1 MLTAPPIAPDN
12 PREGI
17 SRTKAISVTIAM
29 LLAAVLLY
37 YSLRGIEW
45 RQVGSLVAGAR
56 LGYLALAAGVGTVTL
71 FLRSFRWRIL
81 LTAEG
86 AVSVLDAFWATSAGY
101 FGNNFLPARAGELV
115 RTFMMSAR
123 TGLNKAYVLA
133 TALSERVAD
142 AIALVVISALVLLTL
157 PAQPGWLANAAKPFA
172 ILGLAGVLAIALLP
186 RLEWLGRRIL
196 ERLPMPHG
204 LRSKLLGVME
214 HGLRGIRAFH
224 DPRRLFGFLG
234 LTIVIWCLDA
244 VATVIGG
251 SALGLVIPLPVA
263 FLLIAGLGLGSA
275 LPSTPGYVGIYQFV
289 AVSVLVPFG
298 FSKTDAVAYIL
309 VAQAL
314 QYIVIGVFGAA
325 GLLHYRRMKPR
336 PASAEERLPVGDRL
350 ESWARRM
357 DRRPLVVLA
366 FLGALYVVLVLPPV
380 KSHLWFDELNTYYIA
395 QAPTAARMIEE
406 IRLLDLNPPL
416 MYVLVR
422 ASMDVFGF
430 PNSVHVCQ

>member
-1 MLTAPPIAPDN
+1 MLTPDPSIAAEN
-12 PREGI
+12 TGGF
-17 SRTKAISVTIAM
+17 SRGKAVTFAVAF

-45 RQVGSLVAGAR
+45 RQVGRLVAGAK
-56 LGYLALAAGVGTVTL
+56 LGYLALAAGIGTVAL

-86 AVSVLDAFWATSAGY
+86 HVGVPDAFWATAAGY

-115 RTFMMSAR
+115 RTYMVSAR

-142 AIALVVISALVLLTL
+142 AIALVVISSLVLLTL
-157 PAQPGWLANAAKPFA
+157 PEQPGWLAAAAKPFA
-172 ILGLAGVLAIALLP
+172 ILGFVGVLVIALLP
-186 RLEWLGRRIL
+186 RLEWLGRKIL
-196 ERLPMPHG
+196 ERTPLPNG
-204 LRSKLLGVME
+204 LRTKLGGVME

-224 DPRRLFGFLG
+224 EPRRLFGFLG

-244 VATVIGG
+244 VGTMIGAA
-251 SALGLVIPLPVA
+251 ALGLVMPVEVA

-314 QYIVIGVFGAA
+314 QYVVIGLWGAL
-325 GLLHYRRMKPR
+325 GFLNYRRV
-336 PASAEERLPVGDRL
+336 SAVT
-350 ESWARRM
+350 
-357 DRRPLVVLA
+357 V
-366 FLGALYVVLVLPPV
+366 
-380 KSHLWFDELNTYYIA
+380 
-395 QAPTAARMIEE
+395 
-406 IRLLDLNPPL
+406 
-416 MYVLVR
+416 
-422 ASMDVFGF
+422 
-430 PNSVHVCQ
+430 